1 MAIRSSPIVEATI
14 ARAIPTKIERWTS
27 IDPSEGRRGQIG
39 RAAWRITVDRDL
51 VESAQRGDREAFAIL
66 VRTHGDR
73 LFGIAR
79 RILRDLD
86 LADEAVQRTF
96 VKIWREL
103 PSLREADRFE
113 AWLTRIL
120 TRECYELARA
130 DRRRTVRLVSLDAAE
145 DPTETDATERF
156 AQRDLLERA
165 FRRLPPDQRAILV
178 LRHHIGMEPTEI
190 AASLGIPAG
199 TVRSRLHYAHREL
212 RAALEA
218 DARLATAQGRS
229 A

>member
-1 MAIRSSPIVEATI
+1 M
-14 ARAIPTKIERWTS
+14 
-27 IDPSEGRRGQIG
+27 
-39 RAAWRITVDRDL
+39 VDLVDHDL
-51 VESAQRGDREAFAIL
+51 VESARRGDRDAFAIL

-79 RILRDLD
+79 RILRDVD

-96 VKIWREL
+96 VKVWQEL

-113 AWLTRIL
+113 GWLTRIL
-120 TRECYELARA
+120 VRHCYELSRA
-130 DRRRTVRLVSLDAAE
+130 DGRRTVRLVSLDVVSE
-145 DPTETDATERF
+145 SPTPDTSESF
-156 AQRDLLERA
+156 ARRDQLEAA

-178 LRHHIGMEPTEI
+178 LRHYIGLEPTEI
-190 AASLGIPAG
+190 AATLGVPAG

-212 RAALEA
+212 RAAIDA
-218 DARLATAQGRS
+218 DARLEIAGRRP